1 MRAALA
7 RSTLCMV
14 LLTGPVAAQSVDPSE
29 PCGDV
34 LGGAEEVEKL
44 MIAAWAV
51 GHLEAAG
58 AEPRPMDVNSAG
70 EILTA
75 IFERCRADASR
86 SLADVLQAEI
96 AARGVTPEAQPAAV
110 SVTEASPQPP
120 FDEIEPGDPGSE
132 EDATALLERFM
143 EPDADRAALTAELI
157 PGESDIRA
165 VYKGTVADRLI
176 DLYGQLF
183 VPGIAIGPRPDQER
197 MLVTYTSTGAL
208 KAGEP
213 VLDDFPGGYVQA
225 APHFLVDVPI
235 VRFSFV
241 PADRDLGLAFDGLIF
256 VNGHW
261 VLMPKP
267 WRVLD

>member
-1 MRAALA
+1 MRAALF
-7 RSTLCMV
+7 RSILCTV
-14 LLTGPVAAQSVDPSE
+14 LTGPVAAQSVDPSE
-29 PCGDV
+29 PCGET
-34 LGGAEEVEKL
+34 LGGADEVEKL
-44 MIAAWAV
+44 MVAAWAY
-51 GHLEAAG
+51 GHLEAEG
-58 AEPRPMDVNSAG
+58 AEPRRMDVTSAG

-75 IFERCRADASR
+75 IFERCRADTFR
-86 SLADVLQAEI
+86 SLADVLEAEI
-96 AARGVTPEAQPAAV
+96 DARRLVPETQPAAV
-110 SVTEASPQPP
+110 PVTKARPQRP
-120 FDEIEPGDPGSE
+120 FDEIEPGEPGSE
-132 EDATALLERFM
+132 EDATALLQRFM
-143 EPDADRAALTAELI
+143 EPDADRAALTTELI

-176 DLYGQLF
+176 DLYGQIF
-183 VPGIAIGPRPDQER
+183 VPGIAIGPRPGQER
-197 MLVTYTSTGAL
+197 LLVTYTSTGAL